1 MGDNEHA
8 SSAQDPARNV
18 DPAPRVAPRSPSE
31 AIKPM
36 VAPPPPP
43 RESRRRRRGGLLSA
57 LSAFFTFIMIAV
69 LAFGAAVYLGQRQ
82 FDAPG
87 PLTEDK
93 AVVVRG
99 GGQTVAETLRR
110 EGVIDYPLLFVLGL
124 YATGKNDE
132 LKAGEY
138 LFKREASLREVMDL
152 IASGRT
158 LLHPITLPEGLT
170 SEQIVARLMENDLL
184 TGQIAEVPAEGT
196 LLPETYKVARGT
208 PRQVL
213 IDRMKADH
221 KRMVQEVWANRDPD
235 LPLKSPEELI
245 VLASIVEKETGVA
258 EERPRVAAVFVNRL
272 RKGMKLQSDPTIVYG
287 LVGGKGTLGRGIR
300 RSEINQATPY
310 NTYVIP
316 GLPPGPIAN
325 PGRDALQA
333 AARPSNTNDLYFVAD
348 GSGGH
353 AFSETL
359 DQHNRNVRQWRRIE
373 AERAPAGAAP
383 EVDRV
388 DPEDDGAD
396 GAKPVDEPQRQG
408 AAGSRGPKIYDASEG
423 TPKDPLRNKTF
434 DLTSPKVVPD
444 VSTLTE

>member
-1 MGDNEHA
+1 MGENEHA
-8 SSAQDPARNV
+8 SSVQDPARNV

-43 RESRRRRRGGLLSA
+43 RVSRRRRGGLLSA

-82 FDAPG
+82 LDAPG
-87 PLTEDK
+87 PLAEDK

-110 EGVIDYPLLFVLGL
+110 EGVIEYPLLFVLGL
-124 YATGKNDE
+124 YLTGKNDE

-138 LFKREASLREVMDL
+138 LFKRQASLREVMDT

-184 TGQIAEVPAEGT
+184 TGQINEVPAEGT

-213 IDRMKADH
+213 IDRMKADQ
-221 KRMVQEVWANRDPD
+221 KRVVQEIWANRDPD
-235 LPLKSPEELI
+235 LPLKSPEELVI
-245 VLASIVEKETGVA
+245 LASIVEKETGVA
-258 EERPRVAAVFVNRL
+258 AERPRVAAVFVNRL

-287 LVGGKGTLGRGIR
+287 LVGGKGKLGRGIK
-300 RSEINQATPY
+300 RSEINQPTPY

-333 AARPSNTNDLYFVAD
+333 AARPSKTNDLYFVAD

-353 AFSETL
+353 AFAETL
-359 DQHNRNVRQWRRIE
+359 DEHNRNVQRWRKIE
-373 AERAPAGAAP
+373 AGRPSPGAAP
-383 EVDRV
+383 DVDRV
-388 DPEDDGAD
+388 EPDEGGAPPAGDPQ
-396 GAKPVDEPQRQG
+396 KQG
-408 AAGSRGPKIYDASEG
+408 AAGTRGPKIYDASEG

-444 VSTLTE
+444 ASKLIE